1 MVLNEFSR
9 DHKHGSGRFIHA
21 VEQSERSKWAVKA
34 IVQLGFLNNLDAY
47 LGNLNSP
54 WSNSFLSSIWLK
66 STPNDLEA
74 RPEMAPHL
82 PQMVGCISI
91 FGLLKSITF
100 SKIQI
105 FLFRNIWM
113 MG

>member
-34 IVQLGFLNNLDAY
+34 IVQLEFLNNLDAY

-74 RPEMAPHL
+74 RPEMAPIHPKWL
-82 PQMVGCISI
+82 DASYFLDWLSQSRFLKYRFFYFAI
-91 FGLLKSITF
+91 FA
-100 SKIQI
+100 
-105 FLFRNIWM
+105 
-113 MG
+113 